1 MPPSIDLRTLLAPRQ
16 AALER
21 HLPGG
26 LRGSVAS
33 VHQARVASRRLRELL
48 PLVETA
54 DPKRVRRATRE
65 VRRITQALGPVREL
79 DVTLQL
85 LNELQAS
92 RPDLAAAVRL
102 VRRTVAVERRLR
114 RGALTDALSPEVVEH
129 AIATVRTIAAHLARL
144 EDDAE
149 RWHRAL
155 LVRAADRAGR
165 LAAAVDDV
173 GLLFDAARLHLVR
186 IAAKKL
192 RYTLELMG
200 EARVAATVRLVQ
212 TLKQS
217 QEQLGRL
224 HDLQVL
230 LLFIKQ
236 AESVAASAARKP
248 LSALRDLVERECHRE
263 HAWYLRCRGKLLDA
277 CHLVE
282 ARAPGSAGAGHR
294 E

>member
-1 MPPSIDLRTLLAPRQ
+1 MPPTIELKTLFAPRQ

-26 LRGSVAS
+26 LRGSVTS
-33 VHQARVASRRLRELL
+33 VHQARVASRRLREVL
-48 PLVETA
+48 PILEATG
-54 DPKRVRRATRE
+54 PNRVRRATQE

-85 LNELQAS
+85 LTELQSAHA
-92 RPDLAAAVRL
+92 DLGAAVRL
-102 VRRTVAVERRLR
+102 VRRTVAMERRLR
-114 RGALTDALSPEVVEH
+114 RATLTDALTPEVVAH
-129 AIATVRTIAAHLARL
+129 AITTVQSMAARL
-144 EDDAE
+144 ERIEVHAGP
-149 RWHRAL
+149 WRAAL
-155 LVRAADRAGR
+155 MVRAAERGAR

-200 EARVAATVRLVQ
+200 EAGLAATGRVVQ
-212 TLKQS
+212 ILKGS

-236 AESVAASAARKP
+236 ADSVAVSAARKP

-263 HAWYLRCRGKLLDA
+263 HARYLRRRDGMLDA
-277 CHLVE
+277 CRRVE
-282 ARAPGSAGAGHR
+282 ALTRASAALADS
-294 E
+294 